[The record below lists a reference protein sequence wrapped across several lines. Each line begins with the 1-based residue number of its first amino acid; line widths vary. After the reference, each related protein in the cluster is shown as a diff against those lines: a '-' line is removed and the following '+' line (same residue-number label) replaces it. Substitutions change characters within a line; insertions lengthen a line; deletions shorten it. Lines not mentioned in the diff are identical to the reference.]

1 MEKDGDGEMERDG
14 DRRWTN
20 KPLEA
25 NHRIGIGFATVSALE
40 VLSKGNSVVVR
51 VVELDVCEDL
61 RERDFSREFSFLF
74 LFIFHFSGYHGQ
86 STVGIPHFVQLRL
99 EGTRTVVWCM
109 KFPFLVQVI
118 GGPSHGE
125 MLLHV
130 VYESVHDLAFGS
142 GPSVKVL
149 CRAEE
154 SNGRLEGR
162 KQS

>member
-1 MEKDGDGEMERDG
+1 MGRDGE
-14 DRRWTN
+14 RRWTN

-61 RERDFSREFSFLF
+61 REYNISRDFSFLF
-74 LFIFHFSGYHGQ
+74 LFSFGTIVKWAS
-86 STVGIPHFVQLRL
+86 PHFVQVRP

-109 KFPFLVQVI
+109 EFPFLVQVI
-118 GGPSHGE
+118 DGPSHGE
-125 MLLHV
+125 MLLHI

-142 GPSVKVL
+142 GPGVKVL

>member
-1 MEKDGDGEMERDG
+1 MSETLAEYF
-14 DRRWTN
+14 
-20 KPLEA
+20 L
-25 NHRIGIGFATVSALE
+25 F
-40 VLSKGNSVVVR
+40 
-51 VVELDVCEDL
+51 
-61 RERDFSREFSFLF
+61 FFFSF
-74 LFIFHFSGYHGQ
+74 FIFLGYHGQ
-86 STVGIPHFVQLRL
+86 ITVGIPHFVQVRL

>member
-1 MEKDGDGEMERDG
+1 MCAR
-14 DRRWTN
+14 TC
-20 KPLEA
+20 
-25 NHRIGIGFATVSALE
+25 VSETLAENFL
-40 VLSKGNSVVVR
+40 
-51 VVELDVCEDL
+51 
-61 RERDFSREFSFLF
+61 FFFFSF
-74 LFIFHFSGYHGQ
+74 FIFLGYHGQ
-86 STVGIPHFVQLRL
+86 STVGIPHFVQVRL

-109 KFPFLVQVI
+109 EFPFLVQVI

-142 GPSVKVL
+142 GPSVKIL

>member
-1 MEKDGDGEMERDG
+1 MSITLAEHF
-14 DRRWTN
+14 
-20 KPLEA
+20 P
-25 NHRIGIGFATVSALE
+25 FF
-40 VLSKGNSVVVR
+40 LS
-51 VVELDVCEDL
+51 
-61 RERDFSREFSFLF
+61 F
-74 LFIFHFSGYHGQ
+74 FIFHFSFFIWYCGQ
-86 STVGIPHFVQLRL
+86 STVGIPHFVQVRL

-125 MLLHV
+125 MLLHI

>member
-1 MEKDGDGEMERDG
+1 MCAR
-14 DRRWTN
+14 TC
-20 KPLEA
+20 
-25 NHRIGIGFATVSALE
+25 VSTTLAE
-40 VLSKGNSVVVR
+40 ISP
-51 VVELDVCEDL
+51 
-61 RERDFSREFSFLF
+61 SFLF
-74 LFIFHFSGYHGQ
+74 IIHFAFGTIVKWGS
-86 STVGIPHFVQLRL
+86 PHFVQVRL
-99 EGTRTVVWCM
+99 EGTRTVIWCM

-118 GGPSHGE
+118 DGPSHGE

>member
-1 MEKDGDGEMERDG
+1 
-14 DRRWTN
+14 
-20 KPLEA
+20 
-25 NHRIGIGFATVSALE
+25 
-40 VLSKGNSVVVR
+40 
-51 VVELDVCEDL
+51 
-61 RERDFSREFSFLF
+61 
-74 LFIFHFSGYHGQ
+74 
-86 STVGIPHFVQLRL
+86 
-99 EGTRTVVWCM
+99 M

-154 SNGRLEGR
+154 SNGRLEGS

>member
-1 MEKDGDGEMERDG
+1 MSETLAD
-14 DRRWTN
+14 N
-20 KPLEA
+20 
-25 NHRIGIGFATVSALE
+25 
-40 VLSKGNSVVVR
+40 
-51 VVELDVCEDL
+51 
-61 RERDFSREFSFLF
+61 FLF
-74 LFIFHFSGYHGQ
+74 FFFHFSFFIFFGYHGQ
-86 STVGIPHFVQLRL
+86 STVGIPHFVQVRL

-118 GGPSHGE
+118 DGPGHGE
-125 MLLHV
+125 MLLHI

-142 GPSVKVL
+142 GPGVKVL